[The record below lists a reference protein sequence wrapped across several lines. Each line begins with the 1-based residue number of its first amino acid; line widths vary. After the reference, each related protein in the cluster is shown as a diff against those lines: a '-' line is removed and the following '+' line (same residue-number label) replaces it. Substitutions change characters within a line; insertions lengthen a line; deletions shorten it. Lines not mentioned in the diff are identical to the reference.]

1 MNIDETIKNMTNIKP
16 KNEEQRQRIELVREA
31 YHNVAKSLHRYT
43 KNSREQS
50 IAVTELETSLM
61 WAIKSI
67 VKEM

>member
-1 MNIDETIKNMTNIKP
+1 MNIDETIRSMTNIKP
-16 KNEEQRQRIELVREA
+16 NEEQIKRIELVREV
-31 YHNVAKSLHRYT
+31 YHNVAKSLHSYT